1 MTLNERLDQYI
12 FDEGIAVEETPL
24 SYYNGFYDYESDWE
38 CPVITL
44 NSNLASERQKAAIK
58 GHQLGHHFTLS
69 ADLFFA
75 PYLVKSRDEYR
86 ADRWAAEYYMPV
98 ERLIELYEQGCRTPL
113 DMAEQLEI
121 PVEYLYK
128 GLGIYYRKYG
138 LYEDFG
144 QYRIFWNPFN
154 IKKDRRRRK

>member
-12 FDEGIAVEETPL
+12 FDEGIAVEEIPL
-24 SYYNGFYDYESDWE
+24 FYYNGFYDYESDWA

-44 NSNLASERQKAAIK
+44 NSNIASERQRAAIK
-58 GHQLGHHFTLS
+58 GHELGHHFTLS

-75 PYLVKSRDEYR
+75 PYLVKS
-86 ADRWAAEYYMPV
+86 
-98 ERLIELYEQGCRTPL
+98 
-113 DMAEQLEI
+113 LEI